1 MVRLTSIIRNTEI
14 TEIDP
19 HTGKPKQPWWKLSKF
34 GKINLFM
41 VGSIAAGLW
50 SFVLVRDHVMS
61 ERKHQMKIKK
71 EVQRKVQKDIEEE
84 GKQAGANA
92 KKYNL

>member
-1 MVRLTSIIRNTEI
+1 MVRLTSIR

-41 VGSIAAGLW
+41 GCSIVAGLW
-50 SFVLVRDHVMS
+50 SFVIVRDHVMS
-61 ERKHQMKIKK
+61 ERRNQMKLKK
-71 EVQRKVQKDIEEE
+71 DLQTKVQKEIEEE
-84 GKQAGANA
+84 GNKAGPNA